1 MALNR
6 PALVDAL
13 TDAGLEAEAVRRAVD
28 VLEQDYADTAKQA
41 EMHLR
46 FSALEKNLADHDRLN
61 EAQAAGAE
69 TRFKSIGDRLQDF
82 REEVEHRF
90 ADLKENMDR
99 GFAAVRG
106 EIASLRNEMTS
117 GFAAVR
123 NEMTSGF
130 AAVRNEMTSEFA
142 AVRSEI
148 ASLRNEMTTE
158 FAAVRNEMR
167 NEFAAVRS
175 EMTSEF
181 AAVRNEMRNEF
192 AAVRS
197 EIASLRNEL
206 NGKITMLQWMIG
218 VLFVMNG
225 TTMGIVIAKLL

>member
-61 EAQAAGAE
+61 EAQS
-69 TRFKSIGDRLQDF
+69 KSLGDRLQDF
-82 REEVEHRF
+82 KEEMERRF
-90 ADLKENMDR
+90 VDLKEVMDR
-99 GFAAVRG
+99 
-106 EIASLRNEMTS
+106 EI
-117 GFAAVR
+117 
-123 NEMTSGF
+123 
-130 AAVRNEMTSEFA
+130 A

-148 ASLRNEMTTE
+148 GGLRNEMQTE

-167 NEFAAVRS
+167 NEFAAVR
-175 EMTSEF
+175 
-181 AAVRNEMRNEF
+181 NEMRNEF
-192 AAVRS
+192 AAVRNEIGGLRNEMQTEFAAVRN
-197 EIASLRNEL
+197 EIASLRSEM
-206 NGKITMLQWMIG
+206 TMMRWVIG
-218 VLFVMNG
+218 GLFVMNA
-225 TTMGIVIAKLL
+225 TTLGIVIERLF

>member
-46 FSALEKNLADHDRLN
+46 FSALEKSLADHDRLN
-61 EAQAAGAE
+61 ETQN
-69 TRFKSIGDRLQDF
+69 KSLGERMQDF
-82 REEVEHRF
+82 KEELERRVV
-90 ADLKENMDR
+90 DLKEVMDR
-99 GFAAVRG
+99 
-106 EIASLRNEMTS
+106 EIASL
-117 GFAAVR
+117 
-123 NEMTSGF
+123 
-130 AAVRNEMTSEFA
+130 
-142 AVRSEI
+142 
-148 ASLRNEMTTE
+148 
-158 FAAVRNEMR
+158 
-167 NEFAAVRS
+167 RS

-197 EIASLRNEL
+197 EMASEFAAVRNEMR
-206 NGKITMLQWMIG
+206 NEFAAVRNEMRTEFAAVRREMTMMRWVVG
-218 VLFVMNG
+218 GLFVMNA
-225 TTMGIVIAKLL
+225 TTLGIVIERLF

>member
-61 EAQAAGAE
+61 ETQN
-69 TRFKSIGDRLQDF
+69 KSLGDRLQDF
-82 REEVEHRF
+82 KEEVEHRF

-99 GFAAVRG
+99 GFVAVRG

-117 GFAAVR
+117 EFAAVR
-123 NEMTSGF
+123 NEMRTEF
-130 AAVRNEMTSEFA
+130 AAVRNEIASLRNEMTSEFA
-142 AVRSEI
+142 AVR
-148 ASLRNEMTTE
+148 NEMQTE

-167 NEFAAVRS
+167 NEFAAVRNEIGGLRN
-175 EMTSEF
+175 EMQTEF
-181 AAVRNEMRNEF
+181 AAVRG
-192 AAVRS
+192 
-197 EIASLRNEL
+197 EIASLRSEM
-206 NGKITMLQWMIG
+206 TMMRWVIG
-218 VLFVMNG
+218 GLFVMNA
-225 TTMGIVIAKLL
+225 TTLGIVIERLF

>member
-46 FSALEKNLADHDRLN
+46 FSALEKSLADHDRLN
-61 EAQAAGAE
+61 ETQAAGAE
-69 TRFKSIGDRLQDF
+69 TRFKSIENRLQDF

-117 GFAAVR
+117 EFAAVR
-123 NEMTSGF
+123 GEIASL
-130 AAVRNEMTSEFA
+130 RSEMTSEFA
-142 AVRSEI
+142 AVR
-148 ASLRNEMTTE
+148 NEMRTE

-167 NEFAAVRS
+167 NEFAAVR
-175 EMTSEF
+175 
-181 AAVRNEMRNEF
+181 NEMRNEF
-192 AAVRS
+192 AAVR
-197 EIASLRNEL
+197 NEMRTEFAAVRREM
-206 NGKITMLQWMIG
+206 TMMRWVVG
-218 VLFVMNG
+218 GLFVMNA
-225 TTMGIVIAKLL
+225 TTLGIVIERLF

>member
-69 TRFKSIGDRLQDF
+69 TRFKSLGDRLQDF

-90 ADLKENMDR
+90 ADLKGSMER
-99 GFAAVRG
+99 
-106 EIASLRNEMTS
+106 E
-117 GFAAVR
+117 FAAVR
-123 NEMTSGF
+123 NEIAGL
-130 AAVRNEMTSEFA
+130 RNEMTTEFA
-142 AVRSEI
+142 SVRNEI
-148 ASLRNEMTTE
+148 AGLRNEMTTE

-167 NEFAAVRS
+167 NEFAAVRG
-175 EMTSEF
+175 
-181 AAVRNEMRNEF
+181 
-192 AAVRS
+192 

-206 NGKITMLQWMIG
+206 NGKITMLQWVVG
-218 VLFVMNG
+218 GLVVMNA
-225 TTMGIVIAKLL
+225 TMLGIMIDRLF

>member
-69 TRFKSIGDRLQDF
+69 TRFKSLGDRLQDF

-90 ADLKENMDR
+90 TDLKGSMER
-99 GFAAVRG
+99 EFAAVRG
-106 EIASLRNEMTS
+106 EIGGLRNEMTT
-117 GFAAVR
+117 
-123 NEMTSGF
+123 EF

-142 AVRSEI
+142 AVRGEI
-148 ASLRNEMTTE
+148 AGLRNEMTTE

-167 NEFAAVRS
+167 NEFAAVRG
-175 EMTSEF
+175 
-181 AAVRNEMRNEF
+181 
-192 AAVRS
+192 

-206 NGKITMLQWMIG
+206 NGKITMLQWVVG
-218 VLFVMNG
+218 GLVVMNA
-225 TTMGIVIAKLL
+225 TMLGIMIDRLF